1 MTIVPTTVR
10 PSSESPTTQVVIQ
23 RILYG
28 TLAIIVLVLL
38 FALDGAVARWAERL
52 EGAVG
57 DLLRR
62 GSVVPLM
69 FLVVLHCGAVEL
81 SHLLRATG
89 ARPHVLFAHLMI
101 TVLLLTPWLLSAGWL
116 GSPQTGQAGLD
127 WQAVWLMIAAVGTGI
142 LGVARREPSGTFRDI
157 GATWIMVLHLGLLGS
172 FGLHL
177 RCGMDASSQA
187 GVWLLMTV
195 VLVTKASDIGGFFV
209 GSAFGR
215 HKLCPPISPGK
226 SIEGTIGGIA
236 GSALLAI
243 LICVAPSLASA
254 MNLGTGASAL
264 LEDCARPFAAGN
276 DPGALPSLWRAFSF
290 GVAMSVAG
298 QLGDL
303 VESCFKRDAGSKDS
317 GRIIPRFGGILD
329 LIDSPVLALPVAWFL
344 LAVVWDAV

>member
-1 MTIVPTTVR
+1 MTIVPSTVR
-10 PSSESPTTQVVIQ
+10 PYSQSPTTQVVIQ

-28 TLAIIVLVLL
+28 TLAILVLVLL
-38 FALDGAVARWAERL
+38 FALDGAVAQWADRL
-52 EGAVG
+52 DGAMG

-69 FLVVLHCGAVEL
+69 FLVLIHCGAVEL

-89 ARPHVLFAHLMI
+89 ARPHLVFAHLMI
-101 TVLLLTPWLLSAGWL
+101 TVLLLTPWLLAAGWL
-116 GSPQTGQAGLD
+116 GSPVTGPAGLD
-127 WQAVWLMIAAVGTGI
+127 WQAVWLMIAAIGTGI
-142 LGVARREPSGTFRDI
+142 LGVARRAPNGTFRDI
-157 GATWIMVLHLGLLGS
+157 GATWIMVLHLGFLGS

-177 RCGMDASSQA
+177 RCGADASGQA
-187 GVWLLMTV
+187 GVWLLMTA

-226 SIEGTIGGIA
+226 SVEGTVGGIA
-236 GSALLAI
+236 ASVLLAV
-243 LICVAPSLASA
+243 LICIAPSLASA
-254 MNLGTGASAL
+254 MNLGTAISAL
-264 LEDCARPFAAGN
+264 LEDFSRPFMAADDSN
-276 DPGALPSLWRAFSF
+276 TLPSLWRACSF

-317 GRIIPRFGGILD
+317 GKIIPRFGGILD

-344 LAVVWDAV
+344 LTVVWDAV